1 MSRSC
6 GFGNGDIGGKS
17 QLKYNQTNQ
26 NLISPLYKIGGCE
39 MINITQRA
47 KKALKK
53 ILTANVDLSQGRLR
67 LMDRGQGKLGLGV
80 DIEMPGD
87 ELVKYNGST
96 VLIIERGL
104 VANLK
109 GVTLDVEDSLEGS
122 KLVIDYK

>member
-1 MSRSC
+1 M
-6 GFGNGDIGGKS
+6 
-17 QLKYNQTNQ
+17 
-26 NLISPLYKIGGCE
+26 IS
-39 MINITQRA
+39 ITQRA

-53 ILTANVDLSQGRLR
+53 ILAAHVDLSQGRLR
-67 LMDRGQGKLGLGV
+67 LIDRGQGKLGLGV
-80 DIEMPGD
+80 DIEIPGD
-87 ELVKYNGST
+87 ELVKYDGST

>member
-1 MSRSC
+1 
-6 GFGNGDIGGKS
+6 
-17 QLKYNQTNQ
+17 
-26 NLISPLYKIGGCE
+26 

>member
-1 MSRSC
+1 
-6 GFGNGDIGGKS
+6 
-17 QLKYNQTNQ
+17 
-26 NLISPLYKIGGCE
+26 

-53 ILTANVDLSQGRLR
+53 ILTAHVDLSQGRLR

>member
-1 MSRSC
+1 
-6 GFGNGDIGGKS
+6 
-17 QLKYNQTNQ
+17 
-26 NLISPLYKIGGCE
+26 
-39 MINITQRA
+39 MINITQQA

-53 ILTANVDLSQGRLR
+53 ILTAHVDLSQGRLR
-67 LMDRGQGKLGLGV
+67 LIDRGQGKLGLGV